1 MIYLGELAAL
11 FAAFLWAASSVA
23 FRYIGRSVSPLHLN
37 FTKGAVAIALIG
49 LTLTLQQDWTPGGN
63 WRAIALL
70 LASGALGIGIGDTF
84 FLSAINTIGPRRTL
98 ILEALSPPLAATLA
112 FVFLQEQLDWESL
125 FGIFLTVAGVIW
137 VVSEGMAQPLLQ
149 TSTPLRGIGFGLLSA
164 LGQAGGAV
172 LSRAALSTTTISP
185 LWSSLFR
192 LLAGLA
198 AIALILLFQQPQQNG
213 FKPLYSPERSHSG
226 KSLLGTIALTAFFST
241 FLGIWLQQTAFKYA
255 KVGVAQSLLATS
267 PLFAIPLARFSGERV
282 SLRAILGAAIAIVGI
297 LLLFND

>member
-98 ILEALSPPLAATLA
+98 ILEALSPPPSCNPRLR
-112 FVFLQEQLDWESL
+112 
-125 FGIFLTVAGVIW
+125 IFART
-137 VVSEGMAQPLLQ
+137 
-149 TSTPLRGIGFGLLSA
+149 TR
-164 LGQAGGAV
+164 LGE
-172 LSRAALSTTTISP
+172 P
-185 LWSSLFR
+185 FR
-192 LLAGLA
+192 YFPHRCGCD
-198 AIALILLFQQPQQNG
+198 
-213 FKPLYSPERSHSG
+213 
-226 KSLLGTIALTAFFST
+226 LGS
-241 FLGIWLQQTAFKYA
+241 
-255 KVGVAQSLLATS
+255 
-267 PLFAIPLARFSGERV
+267 
-282 SLRAILGAAIAIVGI
+282 
-297 LLLFND
+297 